1 MRFRMKNIILLITT
15 LLSAVVLTA
24 CGGGGTTA
32 SNSNYANPTITNNAN
47 PPVHSVNPKTPSG
60 KLIIDSGRGTI
71 NNQDTEQ
78 LEKPGL

>member
-1 MRFRMKNIILLITT
+1 MKNIKLLITAIF
-15 LLSAVVLTA
+15 SVVVLSA
-24 CGGGGTTA
+24 CGGGGTSSATNNLA
-32 SNSNYANPTITNNAN
+32 GPIMTDNPNHPIANPR
-47 PPVHSVNPKTPSG
+47 TPSG